1 MSQSLSPQYYET
13 LEFFKNKFYGTNKTI
28 EDAKHQ
34 MDDMAVPIPD
44 NLIVNEVKLDDR
56 YRIKSKE
63 YLEDGLKKYK
73 DVVDEKWK
81 DLNEV
86 KDEGDGDGRNLIKI
100 KLALINMKISFRLN
114 NS

>member
-81 DLNEV
+81 DLNEAST
-86 KDEGDGDGRNLIKI
+86 N
-100 KLALINMKISFRLN
+100 
-114 NS
+114 